1 MEEKIINLLL
11 EVLPKDID
19 KNMISIDEPLTSYG
33 INSVLFIK
41 FVLSIEEEFDIEFSE
56 DLLSMDR
63 FENIKSIISYIEEIK
78 ESTKIQ

>member
-11 EVLPKDID
+11 EVLSKDID
-19 KNMISIDEPLTSYG
+19 KNTISIDEPLTSYG

-41 FVLSIEEEFDIEFSE
+41 FVLSIEEELDIEFSE
-56 DLLSMDR
+56 DWLSMDR

-78 ESTKIQ
+78 